1 MVTDKLV
8 PAWFVLHTKSRF
20 ESVVNDALLKKALDV
35 YLPRTQ
41 VRSRRR
47 DRRMMIKVPLFPG
60 YLFVR
65 TDLEPRERL
74 EIVKTPGVVRIVGN
88 KDGPIPV
95 PDDTIASLKIM
106 TAADLPVTTGARFRR
121 GDRVMVVK
129 GPFTGVVGAF
139 IRYKGQGRVIVHI
152 EALGQYAGVEVYED
166 DIEVLPK
173 IMA

>member
-1 MVTDKLV
+1 LV
-8 PAWFVLHTKSRF
+8 DDQFIPAWYVLHTKSRF
-20 ESVVNDALLKKALDV
+20 ESVVNDALLKKALEV
-35 YLPRTQ
+35 YLPRTR

-47 DRRMMIKVPLFPG
+47 DRRLMITIPLFPG

-74 EIVKTPGVVRIVGN
+74 EIIKTPGVVRMVGN
-88 KDGPIPV
+88 KDGPLSV
-95 PDDTIASLKIM
+95 PDETIASLKIM
-106 TAADLPVTTGARFRR
+106 TATDLPVTTGTRFRR
-121 GDRVMVVK
+121 GDRVMVVN
-129 GPFTGVVGAF
+129 GPFTGVVGSF
-139 IRYKGQGRVIVHI
+139 ILYKGQGRVIVHI